1 MKHVQQLDGI
11 RGLAILLVLAFHAR
25 IVFATT
31 AEIPYLGF
39 RLLGLGWSGV
49 DLFFV
54 LSGFLITGIL
64 IDSRDSSTYFRTFYA
79 RRILRIFPLYFFYLF
94 LILVLCRHGWRWY
107 AGEDLWQSAGPWWF
121 VTYLMNWK
129 PGGGSG
135 DRFLDH
141 LWSLAI
147 EEQFYLVWP
156 AVVWLVPRRRMSWVC
171 AVLAACAFAARCWMS
186 ASGASTEIIYRM
198 TPCRLDCLAVG
209 AFVAIGLR
217 DFRPLLERWTPRV
230 AFACAGIFLAVA
242 AASPNPVWSDLPM
255 RTVGASLLALGYG
268 CVVFR
273 AATARAGWMHRLL
286 SSRLLCQFGKY
297 SYGMY
302 ILHAVLLEMTI
313 LFVRDLGRR
322 PLPQAVILAIKYC
335 YLPALVAATFAIA
348 WLSWRFLEH
357 PFLVLKSRVPYGED
371 RHRDHSPRPRK
382 QQQPDHQQGR
392 ATRTVPSPA
401 TRAPSVPWMIGSAA
415 PAKTP

>member
-1 MKHVQQLDGI
+1 MQRHYPSFTLNPSQVAVYPSRLKHIQELDGI
-11 RGLAILLVLAFHAR
+11 RGVAILFVLAFHAR
-25 IVFATT
+25 VAFATT

-64 IDSRDSSTYFRTFYA
+64 IDSRDSSTYFRIFYA

-94 LILVLCRHGWRWY
+94 TILALTRQGWRWY
-107 AGEDLWQSAGPWWF
+107 AGEDLWQSTGPWWY

-156 AVVWLVPRRRMSWVC
+156 AVVWLAPRRKLSWLCV
-171 AVLAACAFAARCWMS
+171 AFAASAFAARCWMS
-186 ASGASTEIIYRM
+186 SEGVGTEIIYRM

-209 AFVAIGLR
+209 AFVAIGIR
-217 DFRPLLERWTPRV
+217 DFRPLLDRWASWV
-230 AFACAGIFLAVA
+230 ASACTGSFLVVA
-242 AASPNPVWSDLPM
+242 AVSWHPVWSDLPM
-255 RTVGASLLALGYG
+255 RTVGASLLAVGYG
-268 CVVFR
+268 AVVFR
-273 AATARAGWMHRLL
+273 AATAQTGWMHRLL
-286 SSRLLCQFGKY
+286 SNRLLRQFGKY

-302 ILHAVLLEMTI
+302 VLHAVVLETTVP
-313 LFVRDLGRR
+313 FVRDLSHR
-322 PLPQAVILAIKYC
+322 PLPQALILAIKYS
-335 YLPALVAATFAIA
+335 YLPALVASSFALA
-348 WLSWRFLEH
+348 WLSWRFLER
-357 PFLVLKSRVPYGED
+357 PFLALKSRVPYGD
-371 RHRDHSPRPRK
+371 DGQRRVLSPC
-382 QQQPDHQQGR
+382 H
-392 ATRTVPSPA
+392 PA
-401 TRAPSVPWMIGSAA
+401 T
-415 PAKTP
+415 